1 MIVQHYSNFDDYV
14 FISCHYERM
23 LNPVIDA
30 LISGIEYNS
39 DTVSVSSELLNI
51 LDQLEVAVN
60 IHKTVVKERNG
71 EN

>member
-1 MIVQHYSNFDDYV
+1 
-14 FISCHYERM
+14 M